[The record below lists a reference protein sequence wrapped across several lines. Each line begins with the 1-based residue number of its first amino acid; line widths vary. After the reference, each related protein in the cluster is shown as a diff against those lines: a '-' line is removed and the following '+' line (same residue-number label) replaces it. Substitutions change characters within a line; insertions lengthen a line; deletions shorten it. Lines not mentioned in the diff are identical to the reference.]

1 MIVLENL
8 ETVKVCAKFKGDLDT
23 VTIIVCVP
31 TTFPRFSHTG
41 CCWTLTDQCNR
52 VRVVYGAQRSEEA
65 VAQTQDV

>member
-31 TTFPRFSHTG
+31 TTFPRFPG
-41 CCWTLTDQCNR
+41 TLTDQSNR